1 MKSTFIY
8 MMQNFLMYGIFF
20 ISFYSILF
28 YENIFG
34 ESNTAEY
41 QYLTKF
47 GGKESNSGG
56 LSAPHSIDIDKE
68 GNVYVTDTGND
79 RIQKYNLDGKFI
91 LQWGEEGSGDG
102 QFDKLHDVHVDPS
115 GQFIYTLELS
125 NHRVQKFTPGQI
137 YFKMGI

>member
-1 MKSTFIY
+1 MIKY
-8 MMQNFLMYGIFF
+8 FLMYGIFF

-34 ESNTAEY
+34 ESNTTTEY
-41 QYLTKF
+41 QFLTKF
-47 GGKESNSGG
+47 GGKESNDGE

-68 GNVYVTDTGND
+68 GKVYVTDTGND

-102 QFDKLHDVHVDPS
+102 QFDKLHDVYVDPYV
-115 GQFIYTLELS
+115 QFIYKL
-125 NHRVQKFTPGQI
+125 
-137 YFKMGI
+137 

>member
-1 MKSTFIY
+1 

-79 RIQKYNLDGKFI
+79 RIQKYNLDGKLFYN
-91 LQWGEEGSGDG
+91 GEKKD
-102 QFDKLHDVHVDPS
+102 
-115 GQFIYTLELS
+115 LEMDNS
-125 NHRVQKFTPGQI
+125 INCMM
-137 YFKMGI
+137 YM